1 MRVMVAGATGA
12 VGLRLVRQL
21 LERGHQVTGTSHRPE
36 RLPAV
41 KELGAEALL
50 IDGLER
56 RTVGNAVVS
65 ARPDAIV
72 NEMTALTAGADM
84 RRFDQSFATTNRLR
98 TIGTRY
104 LLDAAVSNG
113 VGRFIVQSYT
123 GWDNEASGGSIKTEE
138 HQLEPNPPAEQRQT
152 LAAILEQ
159 ERMVQDASVDGI
171 VLRYGNLYGPG
182 ASDELIDLIRRRA
195 LPIVG
200 GGRGVWSWLHIEDA
214 AGATVAALERGKP
227 GVYNVVDDH
236 PAPSAEW
243 IEYLASVAGAPPPR
257 HVPAW
262 LAKLFIGEAGV
273 RWMTQGRG
281 ASNEKAKRA
290 FNWTPRYPSWRDG
303 FREMIGTTEEKHA
316 NAPARMQAR
325 RDPPT

>member
-1 MRVMVAGATGA
+1 MVAGASGA

-21 LERGHQVTGTSHRPE
+21 LERGHQVIGTSHKPE

-41 KELGAEALL
+41 KELGAEALV

-72 NEMTALTAGADM
+72 NEMTALATGPDM
-84 RRFDQSFATTNRLR
+84 RKFDESFAVTNRLR

-104 LLDAAVSNG
+104 LLDAAVAHG
-113 VGRFIVQSYT
+113 VGRFVVQSYT

-138 HQLEPNPPAEQRQT
+138 HPLEANPPASQRQT

-159 ERMVQDASVDGI
+159 ERMVQTAPIDGI

-182 ASDELIDLIRRRA
+182 ASEDLIDLIRRRR

-200 GGRGVWSWLHIEDA
+200 SGRGIWSWLHIEDA
-214 AGATVAALERGKP
+214 ASATVAALETGRP
-227 GVYNVVDDH
+227 GIYNVVDDH
-236 PAPSAEW
+236 PAEVDEW
-243 IEYLASVAGAPPPR
+243 IPYLASLVGAPPPR
-257 HVPAW
+257 RIPTW
-262 LAKLFIGEAGV
+262 LARFFIGEAGV

-281 ASNEKAKRA
+281 SSNEKAKRELVWA
-290 FNWTPRYPSWRDG
+290 PRYPSWRDG
-303 FREMIGTTEEKHA
+303 FRETVGVPDEAEPEVPRK
-316 NAPARMQAR
+316 MQAR
-325 RDPPT
+325 RQPPG

>member
-1 MRVMVAGATGA
+1 MRVLVAGATGA
-12 VGLRLVRQL
+12 VGLRVVRQL
-21 LERGHQVTGTSHRPE
+21 LERGHQVIGTSHRPE

-41 KELGAEALL
+41 KELGAEALV

-72 NEMTALTAGADM
+72 NEMTALTADPDL
-84 RRFDQSFATTNRLR
+84 RKFDESFAMTNRLR
-98 TIGTRY
+98 TVGTRY
-104 LLDAAVSNG
+104 LLDAAVANG
-113 VGRFIVQSYT
+113 VARFVVQSYT
-123 GWDNEASGGSIKTEE
+123 GWNNETTGGSIKTEE
-138 HQLEPNPPAEQRQT
+138 HPFDPNPPASQRQT
-152 LAAILEQ
+152 LAAILDQ
-159 ERMVQDASVDGI
+159 ERMVLSARLEGI

-182 ASDELIDLIRRRA
+182 ASDNIIDLIRRRG

-200 GGRGVWSWLHIEDA
+200 SGRGVWSWLHIEDA
-214 AGATVAALERGKP
+214 AAATVAAVENAHRDI
-227 GVYNVVDDH
+227 YNIVDDH
-236 PAPSAEW
+236 PAPTVEW
-243 IEYLASVAGAPPPR
+243 IEFLASITDSPPPR

-262 LAKLFIGEAGV
+262 LARLFIGEAGV

-290 FNWTPRYPSWRDG
+290 LGWTPRYPSWRDG
-303 FREMIGTTEEKHA
+303 FREMVGVPEEKHA
-316 NAPARMQAR
+316 NAPVRMQAR